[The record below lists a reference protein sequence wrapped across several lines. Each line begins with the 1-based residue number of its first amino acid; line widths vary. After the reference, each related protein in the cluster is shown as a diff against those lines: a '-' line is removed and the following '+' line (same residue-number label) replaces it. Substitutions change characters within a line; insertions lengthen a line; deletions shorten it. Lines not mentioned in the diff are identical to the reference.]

1 MSTTV
6 AKSTKPVAIIA
17 LLSMIAGAV
26 LIIAGGV
33 VWGIVTSQLKAEE
46 ITVSGDADM
55 LPGKKV
61 AGPFTAYAQA
71 GVINKHALAGAEG
84 RTYAE
89 LGDAAKEL
97 EAAGAPQEDI
107 DAVNAQRD
115 SSMNGSF
122 LRASLFTSVVSYGV
136 SALVMGLGVMFI
148 LIGLALNSL
157 ARVAATDVRPAHAE
171 TV

>member
-17 LLSMIAGAV
+17 LLSIIAGAV

-33 VWGIVTSQLKAEE
+33 VWGVVTSQLKAEE

-55 LPGKKV
+55 LPGKEV

-71 GVINKHALAGAEG
+71 GVINKHALAGADG

-89 LGDAAKEL
+89 LGDDANAL
-97 EAAGAPQEDI
+97 EAEGAPQEDI

-115 SSMNGSF
+115 SAMNGSF

-136 SALVMGLGVMFI
+136 SALVIGLGVMFI
-148 LIGLALNSL
+148 LIGYSLNRL
-157 ARVAATDVRPAHAE
+157 AATSAVAVQPTRAD